1 MEVCLD
7 MLGTIRRIVVI
18 AGAVTVF
25 AGLSL
30 AQMGTFIGRVVGA
43 DGKPQ
48 KDVVIKIE
56 RTDIKGNWK
65 AKTNKKGEWIYSGMQ
80 SGGRYNI
87 SCEVDG
93 KVMDTVNGV
102 RATMGEPVEVQ
113 VCDLQKLAAKNTAM
127 QKAMETGQVTQ
138 EMARDMTPEQK
149 AAMEKSLKERGEA
162 MKKNKALNDAFNAG
176 MTAMQAK
183 DFPAAI
189 TALDTAAGLDPKQN
203 AVWANLAAAHEG
215 LGGSQ
220 TGEAQAASYQKS
232 AEAYTKAIEL
242 KPDDAGL
249 HNNFGL
255 LMAKMKNMDGAAAEL
270 DKAAALN
277 PAGAGQYYFNLGA
290 IMVNTGQ
297 NDAAVGAF
305 KKCTEADPKYAN
317 CWYYYGNSLSGKMQI
332 QGDKVIP
339 PDGMVAALEKY
350 LELDPTGA
358 NVEAAKGLLGTVTTV
373 VETKYV
379 NPDAKKA
386 PVRKK
391 K

>member
-1 MEVCLD
+1 
-7 MLGTIRRIVVI
+7 MLGTIRRAMVL

-30 AQMGTFIGRVVGA
+30 AQMGTFIGRVIGA

-65 AKTNKKGEWIYSGMQ
+65 TKTNKKGEWIYSGMQ
-80 SGGRYNI
+80 SGGRYSI

-102 RATMGEPVEVQ
+102 RASMGEPIEVD
-113 VCDLQKLAAKNTAM
+113 VCNLQKLAAKNAAM

-149 AAMEKSLKERGEA
+149 AQMEKQIKDRSEA

-183 DFPAAI
+183 DYPVAI
-189 TALDTAAGLDPKQN
+189 DSLTKAGELDPKQN
-203 AVWANLAAAHEG
+203 AVWANLAAAYEG
-215 LGGSQ
+215 LGGTQ
-220 TGEAQAASYQKS
+220 TGEAQTATYQKAS
-232 AEAYTKAIEL
+232 EVYIKAIEL
-242 KPDDAGL
+242 RPDEAGL
-249 HNNFGL
+249 HNNYGL
-255 LMAKMKNMDGAAAEL
+255 LLAKMKNMDGAATEL
-270 DKAAALN
+270 DKAATLN
-277 PAGAGQYYFNLGA
+277 PTGAGQYYFNLGA
-290 IMVNTGQ
+290 ILVNTGQ
-297 NDAAVGAF
+297 NDEAAAAF
-305 KKCTEADPKYAN
+305 RKCTENDPKYAN
-317 CWYYYGNSLSGKMQI
+317 CWYYLGNSLSGKMQI

-350 LELDPTGA
+350 LEMDPTGA
-358 NVEAAKGLLGTVTTV
+358 NAEAAKGLLSTVTAS
-373 VETKYV
+373 VETSYV
-379 NPDAKKA
+379 NPDAKKTPA
-386 PVRKK
+386 KK
-391 K
+391 KKK

>member
-1 MEVCLD
+1 MV
-7 MLGTIRRIVVI
+7 GTIRRALVL

-25 AGLSL
+25 AGLSM

-43 DGKPQ
+43 DGKPA

-65 AKTNKKGEWIYSGMQ
+65 TKTNKKGEWIYSGMQ
-80 SGGRYNI
+80 SGGRYTI

-102 RATMGEPVEVQ
+102 RSQMGDPVEVDL
-113 VCDLQKLAAKNTAM
+113 CNLQKLAAKNAAM
-127 QKAMETGQVTQ
+127 QKAMETGQLTQ

-149 AAMEKSLKERGEA
+149 AQMERQMKERSET
-162 MKKNKALNDAFNAG
+162 MKKNKALNDAFNTG

-183 DFPAAI
+183 DYPVAIESLTKAAE
-189 TALDTAAGLDPKQN
+189 LDPKQN
-203 AVWANLAAAHEG
+203 AVWANLAAAHEA

-220 TGEAQAASYQKS
+220 TGDAQTASYQK
-232 AEAYTKAIEL
+232 ATEAYGKAIEL
-242 KPDDAGL
+242 RPDEAGL
-249 HNNFGL
+249 HNNYGL
-255 LMAKMKNMDGAAAEL
+255 LLAKMKNMDGAAAEL

-277 PAGAGQYYFNLGA
+277 PTGAGQYYFNLGA
-290 IMVNTGQ
+290 IMINTGQ
-297 NDAAVGAF
+297 TDAAVGAF

-350 LELDPTGA
+350 LELDPNGA
-358 NVEAAKGLLGTVTTV
+358 NAPAAQGLLSTVTAS
-373 VETKYV
+373 VETTYV

-386 PVRKK
+386 PAKK
-391 K
+391 KKK

>member
-1 MEVCLD
+1 MIL
-7 MLGTIRRIVVI
+7 

-30 AQMGTFIGRVVGA
+30 AQMGTFIGRVIGA

-65 AKTNKKGEWIYSGMQ
+65 TKSNKKGEWIYSGMQ
-80 SGGRYNI
+80 SGGRYSI

-102 RATMGEPVEVQ
+102 RAQMGEPVEID
-113 VCDLQKLAAKNTAM
+113 VCNLQKVAAKNAAM
-127 QKAMETGQVTQ
+127 QKAMETG
-138 EMARDMTPEQK
+138 
-149 AAMEKSLKERGEA
+149 L
-162 MKKNKALNDAFNAG
+162 
-176 MTAMQAK
+176 
-183 DFPAAI
+183 
-189 TALDTAAGLDPKQN
+189 
-203 AVWANLAAAHEG
+203 
-215 LGGSQ
+215 
-220 TGEAQAASYQKS
+220 
-232 AEAYTKAIEL
+232 
-242 KPDDAGL
+242 
-249 HNNFGL
+249 
-255 LMAKMKNMDGAAAEL
+255 DGAAAEL

-277 PAGAGQYYFNLGA
+277 PTGAGQYYFNLGA

-317 CWYYYGNSLSGKMQI
+317 CWYYYGNTLSGKMVI
-332 QGDKVIP
+332 QGEKVIP

-350 LELDPTGA
+350 LELDPNGA
-358 NVEAAKGLLGTVTTV
+358 NAAAAQGLLSTVTTT

-386 PVRKK
+386 PGKK
-391 K
+391 KK

>member
-1 MEVCLD
+1 MV
-7 MLGTIRRIVVI
+7 GTIRRALVL
-18 AGAVTVF
+18 AGAMLVF
-25 AGLSL
+25 AGLSM

-43 DGKPQ
+43 DGKPA

-65 AKTNKKGEWIYSGMQ
+65 TKTNKKGEWIYSGMQ
-80 SGGRYNI
+80 SGGRYTI

-93 KVMDTVNGV
+93 KVMDTINGV
-102 RATMGEPVEVQ
+102 RAQMGDPIEVS
-113 VCDLQKLAAKNTAM
+113 VCNLQQLAAKNAAM

-149 AAMEKSLKERGEA
+149 AQMERQMKERSET

-176 MTAMQAK
+176 MTALQAK

-189 TALDTAAGLDPKQN
+189 QALETASGLDPKQN
-203 AVWANLAAAHEG
+203 AVWANLAAAHEA
-215 LGGSQ
+215 LGGAQ
-220 TGEAQAASYQKS
+220 TADAQTASYQKA
-232 AEAYTKAIEL
+232 AEAYIKAIEL
-242 KPDDAGL
+242 RPDEAGL
-249 HNNFGL
+249 HNNYGL
-255 LMAKMKNMDGAAAEL
+255 LLAKMKNMDGAAAEL

-297 NDAAVGAF
+297 NDAAIGAF

-317 CWYYYGNSLSGKMQI
+317 CWYYYGNTLSGKMEI
-332 QGDKVIP
+332 QGDKVVP

-350 LELDPTGA
+350 LELDPNGPNA
-358 NVEAAKGLLGTVTTV
+358 PAAQGLLSTVTTSV
-373 VETKYV
+373 QTTYT

-386 PVRKK
+386 PARKK

>member
-1 MEVCLD
+1 
-7 MLGTIRRIVVI
+7 MLRTIRRVVVL
-18 AGAVTVF
+18 AATVTVF

-30 AQMGTFIGRVVGA
+30 AQMGTFIGRVIGA

-65 AKTNKKGEWIYSGMQ
+65 TKTNKKGEWIYSGMQ

-93 KVMDTVNGV
+93 KTMDTVNNV
-102 RATMGEPVEVQ
+102 RAQMGEPVEIDL
-113 VCDLQKLAAKNTAM
+113 CNLQKVAAKNAAM
-127 QKAMETGQVTQ
+127 QKAMETGQLTQ
-138 EMARDMTPEQK
+138 EMARDMTPEQR
-149 AAMEKSLKERGEA
+149 AQMEKQMKERSES
-162 MKKNKALNDAFNAG
+162 MKKNKALNDAFNNG
-176 MTAMQAK
+176 MTALQAK
-183 DFPAAI
+183 DFATAI
-189 TALDTAAGLDPKQN
+189 TSLNQAAELDPKQN
-203 AVWANLAAAHEG
+203 AVWANLASAHEG
-215 LGGSQ
+215 LGATQ
-220 TGEAQAASYQKS
+220 TGDAQTASYQK
-232 AEAYTKAIEL
+232 ATEAYNKAIEL

-255 LMAKMKNMDGAAAEL
+255 LLAKMKNMDGAAAEL

-277 PAGAGQYYFNLGA
+277 PTGAGQYYFNLGA

-297 NDAAVGAF
+297 NEAAIGAF

-317 CWYYYGNSLSGKMQI
+317 CWYYYGNTLSGKMQI

-350 LELDPTGA
+350 LELDPNGA
-358 NVEAAKGLLGTVTTV
+358 NAAAAQGLLSTVTASVQT
-373 VETKYV
+373 TYV

-386 PVRKK
+386 PAKK
-391 K
+391 KK

>member
-1 MEVCLD
+1 MIL
-7 MLGTIRRIVVI
+7 

-30 AQMGTFIGRVVGA
+30 AQMGTFIGRVIGA

-56 RTDIKGNWK
+56 RTDIKGSWK
-65 AKTNKKGEWIYSGMQ
+65 TKSNKKGEWIYSGMQ
-80 SGGRYNI
+80 SGGRYSI

-102 RATMGEPVEVQ
+102 RAQMGEPIEVD
-113 VCDLQKLAAKNTAM
+113 VCNLQKVAAKNAAM

-138 EMARDMTPEQK
+138 EMARDMTPEMK
-149 AAMEKSLKERGEA
+149 AQMEKQIKERSES

-215 LGGSQ
+215 LGGTQ
-220 TGEAQAASYQKS
+220 TGEAQAASYQKAS
-232 AEAYTKAIEL
+232 EAYLKAIEL
-242 KPDDAGL
+242 RPDEAGL
-249 HNNFGL
+249 HNNYGL
-255 LMAKMKNMDGAAAEL
+255 LMAKMKNLDGAAAEL

-277 PAGAGQYYFNLGA
+277 PTGAGQYYFNLGA

-317 CWYYYGNSLSGKMQI
+317 CWYYYGNTLSGKMVI
-332 QGDKVIP
+332 QGEKVIP

-350 LELDPTGA
+350 LELDPNGA
-358 NVEAAKGLLGTVTTV
+358 NAAAAQGLLSTVTTT

-386 PVRKK
+386 PGKK
-391 K
+391 KK

>member
-1 MEVCLD
+1 
-7 MLGTIRRIVVI
+7 VVL

-25 AGLSL
+25 AGLGV
-30 AQMGTFIGRVVGA
+30 AQMGTFIGRVIGA

-48 KDVVIKIE
+48 KDVVIKID
-56 RTDIKGNWK
+56 RVDIKGNWK
-65 AKTNKKGEWIYSGMQ
+65 TKTNKKGEWIYSGMQ

-102 RATMGEPVEVQ
+102 RATMGEPVEVDL
-113 VCDLQKLAAKNTAM
+113 CNLQKVAAKNAAM

-138 EMARDMTPEQK
+138 EMARDMTPEQR
-149 AAMEKSLKERGEA
+149 AQMDRAMKERSES

-183 DFPAAI
+183 DYATAI
-189 TALDTAAGLDPKQN
+189 DSLNKAGELDPKQN

-215 LGGSQ
+215 LGGTQ
-220 TGEAQAASYQKS
+220 TAEAQTASYQKA
-232 AEAYTKAIEL
+232 AEAYTKSIEL

-249 HNNFGL
+249 HNNYGL
-255 LMAKMKNMDGAAAEL
+255 LLAKMKNMDGAAAEL

-277 PAGAGQYYFNLGA
+277 PPGAGQYYFNLGA

-297 NDAAVGAF
+297 NEAAIGAF

-317 CWYYYGNSLSGKMQI
+317 CWYYYGNTLSGKMQI

-350 LELDPTGA
+350 LELDPNGA
-358 NVEAAKGLLGTVTTV
+358 NAAAAQGLLSTVTTSV
-373 VETKYV
+373 QRTYV

-386 PVRKK
+386 PAKK
-391 K
+391 KK

>member
-1 MEVCLD
+1 MV
-7 MLGTIRRIVVI
+7 GTIRRALVL
-18 AGAVTVF
+18 AGAMVVF

-43 DGKPQ
+43 DGKPA
-48 KDVVIKIE
+48 KDVVIKID

-65 AKTNKKGEWIYSGMQ
+65 TKTNKKGEWIYSGMQ

-93 KVMDTVNGV
+93 KVMDTVNNV
-102 RATMGEPVEVQ
+102 RAQMGDPVEVDL
-113 VCDLQKLAAKNTAM
+113 CNLQKLAAKNAAM
-127 QKAMETGQVTQ
+127 QKAMETGQMTQ

-149 AAMEKSLKERGEA
+149 AQMERQMKERSET

-176 MTAMQAK
+176 MTAIQAK
-183 DFPAAI
+183 DYPTAI
-189 TALDTAAGLDPKQN
+189 DSLTKASEMDPKQN
-203 AVWANLAAAHEG
+203 AVWANLAAAHEA
-215 LGGSQ
+215 LGGTQ
-220 TGEAQAASYQKS
+220 TGDAQTASYQK
-232 AEAYTKAIEL
+232 ATEAYNKAIEL
-242 KPDDAGL
+242 RPDEAGL
-249 HNNFGL
+249 HNNYGL
-255 LMAKMKNMDGAAAEL
+255 LLAKMKNMDGAAAEL

-277 PAGAGQYYFNLGA
+277 PTGAGQYYFNLGA

-297 NDAAVGAF
+297 NEAAIGAF

-317 CWYYYGNSLSGKMQI
+317 CWYYYGNTLSGKMQI

-350 LELDPTGA
+350 LELDPNGA
-358 NVEAAKGLLGTVTTV
+358 NAAAAQGLLSTVTASVQT
-373 VETKYV
+373 TYT

-386 PVRKK
+386 PAKK
-391 K
+391 KK

>member
-1 MEVCLD
+1 
-7 MLGTIRRIVVI
+7 MLTTIRRVVVL
-18 AGAVTVF
+18 ASAVTVF

-30 AQMGTFIGRVVGA
+30 AQMGTFIGRVVGP

-65 AKTNKKGEWIYSGMQ
+65 TKSNKKGEWIYSGMQ

-93 KVMDTVNGV
+93 KVMDTVNNV
-102 RATMGEPVEVQ
+102 RATMGEPVEVDL
-113 VCDLQKLAAKNTAM
+113 CNLQKVAAKNAAM
-127 QKAMETGQVTQ
+127 QKAMESGQVTQ
-138 EMARDMTPEQK
+138 EMARDMTPEQR
-149 AAMEKSLKERGEA
+149 AQMEKAMKERSES

-176 MTAMQAK
+176 MTALQAK
-183 DFPAAI
+183 DFPTAI
-189 TALDTAAGLDPKQN
+189 DSLNKAGELDPKQN

-215 LGGSQ
+215 LGGTQ
-220 TGEAQAASYQKS
+220 TGEAQTASYQK
-232 AEAYTKAIEL
+232 AVEAYTKSIEL

-249 HNNFGL
+249 HNNYGL
-255 LMAKMKNMDGAAAEL
+255 LLAKMKNMDGAAAEL

-277 PAGAGQYYFNLGA
+277 PTGAGQYYFNLGA

-297 NDAAVGAF
+297 NEAAIGAF
-305 KKCTEADPKYAN
+305 KKCTEADPKYSN
-317 CWYYYGNSLSGKMQI
+317 CWYYYGNTLSGKMQI

-350 LELDPTGA
+350 LELDPNGA
-358 NVEAAKGLLGTVTTV
+358 NAAAAQGLLSTVTASVQT
-373 VETKYV
+373 TYV

-386 PVRKK
+386 PAKK
-391 K
+391 KK

>member
-1 MEVCLD
+1 
-7 MLGTIRRIVVI
+7 VVL

-25 AGLSL
+25 AGLGV
-30 AQMGTFIGRVVGA
+30 AQMGTFIGRVIGA

-48 KDVVIKIE
+48 KDVVIKID
-56 RTDIKGNWK
+56 RVDIKGNWK
-65 AKTNKKGEWIYSGMQ
+65 TKTNKKGEWIYSGMQ

-102 RATMGEPVEVQ
+102 RATMGEPVEVDL
-113 VCDLQKLAAKNTAM
+113 CNLQKVAAKNAAM

-138 EMARDMTPEQK
+138 EMARDMTPEQR
-149 AAMEKSLKERGEA
+149 AQMERAMKERSES

-183 DFPAAI
+183 DYATAI
-189 TALDTAAGLDPKQN
+189 DSLNKAGELDPKQN

-215 LGGSQ
+215 LGGTQ
-220 TGEAQAASYQKS
+220 TAEAQTASYQKA
-232 AEAYTKAIEL
+232 AEAYTKSIEL

-249 HNNFGL
+249 HNNYGL
-255 LMAKMKNMDGAAAEL
+255 LLAKMKNMDGAAAEL

-277 PAGAGQYYFNLGA
+277 PPGAGQYYFNLGA

-297 NDAAVGAF
+297 NEAAIGAF

-317 CWYYYGNSLSGKMQI
+317 CWYYYGNTLSGKMQI

-350 LELDPTGA
+350 LELDPNGA
-358 NVEAAKGLLGTVTTV
+358 NAAAAQGLLSTVTTSV
-373 VETKYV
+373 QRTYV

-386 PVRKK
+386 PAKK
-391 K
+391 KK

>member
-1 MEVCLD
+1 
-7 MLGTIRRIVVI
+7 MLITIRRVVVL
-18 AGAVTVF
+18 AAAVTVF

-30 AQMGTFIGRVVGA
+30 AQMGTFIGRVIGA

-65 AKTNKKGEWIYSGMQ
+65 TKTNKKGEWIYSGMQ

-93 KVMDTVNGV
+93 KTMDTVNNV
-102 RATMGEPVEVQ
+102 RAQMGEPVEID
-113 VCDLQKLAAKNTAM
+113 VCNLQKLAAKNAAM
-127 QKAMETGQVTQ
+127 QKAMETGQLTQ
-138 EMARDMTPEQK
+138 EMARDMTPEQR
-149 AAMEKSLKERGEA
+149 AQMERQIKERSES

-176 MTAMQAK
+176 MTALQAK
-183 DFPAAI
+183 DFATAI
-189 TALDTAAGLDPKQN
+189 TSLNQAAELDPKQN
-203 AVWANLAAAHEG
+203 AVWANLASAHEG
-215 LGGSQ
+215 LGATQSGAEQ
-220 TGEAQAASYQKS
+220 TASYQK
-232 AEAYTKAIEL
+232 ATEAYNKALEL

-249 HNNFGL
+249 HNNYGL
-255 LMAKMKNMDGAAAEL
+255 LLAKMKNLDGAAAEL
-270 DKAAALN
+270 DKAASLN
-277 PAGAGQYYFNLGA
+277 PTGAGQYYFNLGA

-297 NDAAVGAF
+297 NEAAISAF

-317 CWYYYGNSLSGKMQI
+317 CWYYYGNTLSGKMQI

-350 LELDPTGA
+350 LELDPNGA
-358 NVEAAKGLLGTVTTV
+358 NAAAAQGLLSTVSSSVQTT
-373 VETKYV
+373 YV

-386 PVRKK
+386 PAKKRK
-391 K
+391 

>member
-1 MEVCLD
+1 MVL
-7 MLGTIRRIVVI
+7 

-30 AQMGTFIGRVVGA
+30 AQMGTFIGRVIGA

-48 KDVVIKIE
+48 EDVVIKIE

-65 AKTNKKGEWIYSGMQ
+65 TKTNKKGEWIYSGMQ
-80 SGGRYNI
+80 SGGRYMI

-93 KVMDTVNGV
+93 KTMDTVNGV
-102 RATMGEPVEVQ
+102 RAQMGDPVEVDL
-113 VCDLQKLAAKNTAM
+113 CNLQKVAAKNAAM

-149 AAMEKSLKERGEA
+149 AAMEKTMKERSES

-176 MTAMQAK
+176 MTAMQTK
-183 DFPAAI
+183 DYPAAI
-189 TALDTAAGLDPKQN
+189 ESLTAAAGLDPKQN

-215 LGGSQ
+215 LGGTQ
-220 TGEAQAASYQKS
+220 TGEAQTASYQKA
-232 AEAYTKAIEL
+232 AEAYVKAIEL
-242 KPDDAGL
+242 RPDEAGL
-249 HNNFGL
+249 HNNYGL

-317 CWYYYGNSLSGKMQI
+317 CWYYLGNSLSGKMQI

-339 PDGMVAALEKY
+339 PEGMVAALEKY
-350 LELDPTGA
+350 LELDPNGA
-358 NVEAAKGLLGTVTTV
+358 NAAAAQGLLSTVTTS

-386 PVRKK
+386 PAKK
-391 K
+391 KK